1 MTTFSF
7 YRLAKYRGVVE
18 ACATTQ
24 GRVDGQL
31 LLGAALF
38 GTGWGATGACPGPL
52 VVIVGAAPTAM
63 GPLLILLGVA
73 AGVLLTNSVST
84 GGWKLPSSQAS
95 KRPFCAILPDGPPP
109 APRVEGGRAML
120 VPCSAMLVP
129 CTRAAH
135 RTD

>member
-1 MTTFSF
+1 MTSLSF
-7 YRLAKYRGVVE
+7 YRLAKYRGVAE

-73 AGVLLTNSVST
+73 AGLLLANSVST

-109 APRVEGGRAML
+109 APRVEGGRAMFAML

-129 CTRAAH
+129 C
-135 RTD
+135 